1 MLNALLPNKQY
12 HEIIENY
19 NSCLMKPFN
28 SIIKE
33 PLDGYLRKSFSWHL
47 FHLIFGFST
56 KSLHVKN
63 YLWGNGTG
71 EFDQPRRGNYR
82 QKWETTSLKSKPKLK
97 RAAHDLM
104 ADFVAVISILTF
116 SHSMKMSDRCLINSD
131 RRNFDFVQYT
141 YGESRRWTYLHK
153 FSLWILV
160 GSCRRNH
167 PQIQSMHPC
176 FYKG

>member
-71 EFDQPRRGNYR
+71 EFDQPRRGNQR
-82 QKWETTSLKSKPKLK
+82 LKWETTSLKSKPKTQTC
-97 RAAHDLM
+97 RTWFSGR
-104 ADFVAVISILTF
+104 FVAVISILTF

-153 FSLWILV
+153 FFLWILV